1 MGTIDRTIRVL
12 AAIIVGLL
20 YLTHTIS
27 GTLALVLEIIAIA
40 FVATSL
46 IGWCP
51 VYLPF
56 GLSTRKSNGGPPA
69 IHSPTP
75 ATPWARGRARLTP

>member
-1 MGTIDRTIRVL
+1 MTRNMGSIDRTIRVL
-12 AAIIVGLL
+12 VAIAIGVL
-20 YLTHTIS
+20 YFTHTIS

-56 GLSTRKSNGGPPA
+56 GLSTRKQNAGPP
-69 IHSPTP
+69 P
-75 ATPWARGRARLTP
+75 AA